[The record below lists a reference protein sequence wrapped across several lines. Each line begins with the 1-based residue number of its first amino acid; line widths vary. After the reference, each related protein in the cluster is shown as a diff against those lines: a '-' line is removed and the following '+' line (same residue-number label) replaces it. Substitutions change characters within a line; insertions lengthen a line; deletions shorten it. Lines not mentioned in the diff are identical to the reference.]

1 MENHYVQVL
10 IDAIHKKEAV
20 LHQILEITKK
30 QEALSKRDTYA
41 SDEMEEAMNEK
52 EILIA
57 RLNYL
62 DDGFESVYDRIRSE
76 LRNHMENYR
85 QEIGIL
91 QDAIRRCTKTGNEIQ
106 VLEERNRN
114 RFSMLFSNARSQYAT
129 SRTQA
134 NVAQNYHKMMNHSKI
149 ADAYFVDHKQ

>member
-10 IDAIHKKEAV
+10 IDTIHKKEAV
-20 LHQILEITKK
+20 LHQILEITKQ

-106 VLEERNRN
+106 ILEERNRN

>member
-20 LHQILEITKK
+20 LHQILEITKQ

>member
-10 IDAIHKKEAV
+10 IDTIRKKEEV
-20 LHQILEITKK
+20 LHQILEITRQ
-30 QEALSKRDTYA
+30 QEQLSKRDTYA
-41 SDEMEEAMNEK
+41 SEEMEAAMNEK

-76 LRNHMENYR
+76 LRNHVEDYR
-85 QEIGIL
+85 QEIGKL
-91 QDAIRRCTKTGNEIQ
+91 QDAIRRCTELGNEIQ
-106 VLEERNRN
+106 ILEERNRN

-129 SRTQA
+129 SKTQA
-134 NVAQNYHKMMNHSKI
+134 NAAQSYHKMMNNSKI

>member
-10 IDAIHKKEAV
+10 IDTIHKKEEV
-20 LHQILEITKK
+20 LHQILEITKQ
-30 QEALSKRDTYA
+30 QEKLSKRDTYA
-41 SDEMEEAMNEK
+41 SDEMEAAMNEK

-76 LRNHMENYR
+76 LRNHIEDYR
-85 QEIGIL
+85 QEIGKL
-91 QDAIRRCTKTGNEIQ
+91 QDAIRKCTELGNEIQ
-106 VLEERNRN
+106 ILEERNRN

-129 SRTQA
+129 SKTQA
-134 NVAQNYHKMMNHSKI
+134 NAAQSYHKMMNNSKI

>member
-10 IDAIHKKEAV
+10 IDTIHKKEAV
-20 LHQILEITKK
+20 LHQILEITKQ

-91 QDAIRRCTKTGNEIQ
+91 QDAIRRCTETGNEIQ
-106 VLEERNRN
+106 ILEERNRN

-129 SRTQA
+129 YRTQA

>member
-10 IDAIHKKEAV
+10 IDTIHKKEEV
-20 LHQILEITKK
+20 LYQILEITRQ
-30 QEALSKRDTYA
+30 QEQLSKRDTYA
-41 SDEMEEAMNEK
+41 SEEMEAAMNEK

-76 LRNHMENYR
+76 LRNHVEDYR
-85 QEIGIL
+85 QEIGKL
-91 QDAIRRCTKTGNEIQ
+91 QDAIRRCTELGNEIQ
-106 VLEERNRN
+106 ILEERNRN

-129 SRTQA
+129 SKTQA
-134 NVAQNYHKMMNHSKI
+134 NAAQSYHKMMNNSKI

>member
-10 IDAIHKKEAV
+10 IDTIHKKEAV
-20 LHQILEITKK
+20 LHQILEITKQ

-76 LRNHMENYR
+76 LRNHIEDYR
-85 QEIGIL
+85 QEIGAL
-91 QDAIRRCTKTGNEIQ
+91 QDAIRVCTELGNEIKI
-106 VLEERNRN
+106 LEERNRN

>member
-10 IDAIHKKEAV
+10 IDTIHKKEEV
-20 LHQILEITKK
+20 LHQILEITRQ
-30 QEALSKRDTYA
+30 QEQLSKRDTYA
-41 SDEMEEAMNEK
+41 SEEMEAAMNEK

-91 QDAIRRCTKTGNEIQ
+91 QDAIRRCTEKGNEIQ
-106 VLEERNRN
+106 ILEERNRN

>member
-10 IDAIHKKEAV
+10 IDTIHKKEEV
-20 LHQILEITKK
+20 LHQILEITRQ
-30 QEALSKRDTYA
+30 QEQLSKRNTYA
-41 SDEMEEAMNEK
+41 SEEMEAAMNEK

-76 LRNHMENYR
+76 LRNHIEGYR
-85 QEIGIL
+85 QEIGKL
-91 QDAIRRCTKTGNEIQ
+91 QDAIRRCTELGNEIQ
-106 VLEERNRN
+106 ILEERNRN
-114 RFSMLFSNARSQYAT
+114 RFSMLFSNARSQYTT
-129 SRTQA
+129 SKTQA
-134 NVAQNYHKMMNHSKI
+134 NAAQSYHKMMNNSKI

>member
-10 IDAIHKKEAV
+10 IDTIHKKEEV
-20 LHQILEITKK
+20 LHQILEITRQ
-30 QEALSKRDTYA
+30 QEQLSKRDTYA
-41 SDEMEEAMNEK
+41 SEEMEAAMNEK

-76 LRNHMENYR
+76 LRNHVEDYR
-85 QEIGIL
+85 QEIGKL
-91 QDAIRRCTKTGNEIQ
+91 QDAIRRCTELGNEIQ
-106 VLEERNRN
+106 ILEERNRN

-129 SRTQA
+129 SKTQA
-134 NVAQNYHKMMNHSKI
+134 NAAQSYHKMMNNSKI

>member
-10 IDAIHKKEAV
+10 IDTIHKKEEV
-20 LHQILEITKK
+20 LHQILEITRQ
-30 QEALSKRDTYA
+30 QEQLSKRNTYA
-41 SDEMEEAMNEK
+41 SEEMEAAMNEK

-76 LRNHMENYR
+76 LRNHIEDYR
-85 QEIGIL
+85 QEIGKL
-91 QDAIRRCTKTGNEIQ
+91 QDAIRRCTELGNEIQ
-106 VLEERNRN
+106 ILEERNRN
-114 RFSMLFSNARSQYAT
+114 RFSMLFSNARSQYTT
-129 SRTQA
+129 SKTQA
-134 NVAQNYHKMMNHSKI
+134 NAAQSYHKMMNNSKI